1 MNGYVVIYERS
12 EDGGWG
18 AYCPDIPEV
27 IAVGTSRPEV
37 EARMKEALSAY
48 FEYLRETGEPIP
60 EPASDAGFVAV

>member
-37 EARMKEALSAY
+37 ETRMKEALSAY
-48 FEYLRETGEPIP
+48 FE
-60 EPASDAGFVAV
+60 